1 MGQEELNEKSEQN
14 APLLSPDEYAH
25 DISDSESVHSEDM
38 PATPSAVS
46 SLHPAFFIALWIGMS
61 SLVILFNKWILH
73 NADFKYPIFLTA
85 WHMFS
90 SAVVTQIMAR
100 YTGYLDSRHTVPMT
114 KRTYLRAILPIG
126 LLFSLSLV
134 CGNVTYLYL
143 SVSFVQML
151 KAAAPI
157 AVLLA
162 TWLFRLSE
170 PSLSAFGNICIIV
183 VGVVVASLGE
193 VQFNIL
199 GVAYQLSGIVFE
211 ATRLVM
217 IQRLLS
223 AEFKMDP
230 LVSLYY
236 FAPVCAVT
244 NGILALVFEAPH
256 MTFADFERVG
266 VFTLLINAA
275 AAFLLNFASL
285 LLIGK
290 TSSLVL
296 TLSGVLKNIMIVF
309 ASMLFYHDTVTGIQ
323 FVGFSIALGGL
334 AYYQLGG
341 APAFRG
347 FYGQA
352 LNRVSE
358 YRQVSG
364 QVDVE
369 MARERDEEVAG
380 KRISEDEAKSPGL
393 VNIKSA

>member
-1 MGQEELNEKSEQN
+1 
-14 APLLSPDEYAH
+14 
-25 DISDSESVHSEDM
+25 
-38 PATPSAVS
+38 
-46 SLHPAFFIALWIGMS
+46 MS

-199 GVAYQLSGIVFE
+199 GVFE

-285 LLIGK
+285 LLVSYIPPIPK
-290 TSSLVL
+290 T
-296 TLSGVLKNIMIVF
+296 
-309 ASMLFYHDTVTGIQ
+309 
-323 FVGFSIALGGL
+323 GF
-334 AYYQLGG
+334 
-341 APAFRG
+341 
-347 FYGQA
+347 
-352 LNRVSE
+352 
-358 YRQVSG
+358 
-364 QVDVE
+364 
-369 MARERDEEVAG
+369 
-380 KRISEDEAKSPGL
+380 
-393 VNIKSA
+393 

>member
-1 MGQEELNEKSEQN
+1 MSQKILNEKTEQS
-14 APLLSPDEYAH
+14 APLLSPDEYSQ

-38 PATPSAVS
+38 TVETSKVS

-61 SLVILFNKWILH
+61 SLVILFNKWILDS
-73 NADFKYPIFLTA
+73 AKFRYPIFLTS

-114 KRTYLRAILPIG
+114 QRTYIRAILPIG

-143 SVSFVQML
+143 NVSFVQML

-162 TWLFRLSE
+162 TWVFRLSE
-170 PSLSAFGNICIIV
+170 PSLAALGNICIIV
-183 VGVVVASLGE
+183 VGVIIASLGE
-193 VQFNIL
+193 VKFNGL
-199 GVAYQLSGIVFE
+199 GVAYQLMGIVFE

-236 FAPVCAVT
+236 FAPVCAIT
-244 NGILALVFEAPH
+244 NGVLALVFEAPH
-256 MTFADFERVG
+256 MTWADFERVG
-266 VFTLLINAA
+266 LITLGLNAA

-296 TLSGVLKNIMIVF
+296 TLSGVFKNIMIVF
-309 ASMLFYHDTVTGIQ
+309 ASMLFFHDPVSGIQ
-323 FVGFSIALGGL
+323 FFGFSVALGGL

-341 APAFRG
+341 APAVRV

-352 LNRVSE
+352 VTKFSDYRRPSE
-358 YRQVSG
+358 ADPISA
-364 QVDVE
+364 VE
-369 MARERDEEVAG
+369 APHANER
-380 KRISEDEAKSPGL
+380 SQLSQ
-393 VNIKSA
+393 

>member
-1 MGQEELNEKSEQN
+1 
-14 APLLSPDEYAH
+14 
-25 DISDSESVHSEDM
+25 
-38 PATPSAVS
+38 
-46 SLHPAFFIALWIGMS
+46 MS

-90 SAVVTQIMAR
+90 SAVVTQLMAR
-100 YTGYLDSRHTVPMT
+100 YTTYLDSRHSVPMT

-193 VQFNIL
+193 VHFNIL

-236 FAPVCAVT
+236 FAPVCAIT
-244 NGILALVFEAPH
+244 NGVLALVFEATRLVMIQRLLSAEFKMDPLVSLYYFAPVCAITNGVLALVFEAPR
-256 MTFADFERVG
+256 MTLTDFERVG
-266 VFTLLINAA
+266 VVTLLVNAA

-285 LLIGK
+285 LLVCFFFPPLFPFPPF
-290 TSSLVL
+290 SFL
-296 TLSGVLKNIMIVF
+296 TLLEK
-309 ASMLFYHDTVTGIQ
+309 VTFI
-323 FVGFSIALGGL
+323 
-334 AYYQLGG
+334 
-341 APAFRG
+341 
-347 FYGQA
+347 
-352 LNRVSE
+352 
-358 YRQVSG
+358 
-364 QVDVE
+364 D
-369 MARERDEEVAG
+369 
-380 KRISEDEAKSPGL
+380 K
-393 VNIKSA
+393 

>member
-1 MGQEELNEKSEQN
+1 MGSEILDEKTEQN
-14 APLLSPDEYAH
+14 APLLSPDEYANE
-25 DISDSESVHSEDM
+25 ISDSESVHSEEM
-38 PATPSAVS
+38 APTPSAVS
-46 SLHPAFFIALWIGMS
+46 SLHPAFFIALWIAMS
-61 SLVILFNKWILH
+61 SLVILFNKWMLDK
-73 NADFKYPIFLTA
+73 AKFRYPIFLTS

-90 SAVVTQIMAR
+90 SALVTQIMAR
-100 YTGYLDSRHTVPMT
+100 YTGYLDSRHKVPMT
-114 KRTYLRAILPIG
+114 KRTYMRAIVPIG

-151 KAAAPI
+151 KAAGPI

-162 TWLFRLSE
+162 TWMFRLAE
-170 PSLSAFGNICIIV
+170 PSLAAFGNICIIT
-183 VGVVVASLGE
+183 VGVVISSLGE
-193 VQFNIL
+193 VHFNVL
-199 GVAYQLSGIVFE
+199 GVTYQFFGIVFE

-244 NGILALVFEAPH
+244 NGILALIFEVPH
-256 MTFADFERVG
+256 MAWADFEHVG
-266 VFTLLINAA
+266 LLMLLLNAA

-296 TLSGVLKNIMIVF
+296 TLSGVFKNIMIVF
-309 ASMLFYHDTVTGIQ
+309 ASMLFYGDKVTSIQ
-323 FVGFSIALGGL
+323 FAGFSIALGGL

-341 APAFRG
+341 APAVRG
-347 FYGQA
+347 LCSQA
-352 LNRVSE
+352 ANRFSE
-358 YRQVSG
+358 YRRPSEADPVSA
-364 QVDVE
+364 VE
-369 MARERDEEVAG
+369 AQEVVMPRKSEEEV
-380 KRISEDEAKSPGL
+380 KSPGL
-393 VNIKSA
+393 VNVKSA

>member
-1 MGQEELNEKSEQN
+1 
-14 APLLSPDEYAH
+14 
-25 DISDSESVHSEDM
+25 
-38 PATPSAVS
+38 
-46 SLHPAFFIALWIGMS
+46 MS
-61 SLVILFNKWILH
+61 SLVILFNKWILDS
-73 NADFKYPIFLTA
+73 AKFRYPIFLTS

-114 KRTYLRAILPIG
+114 QRTYIRAILPIG

-143 SVSFVQML
+143 NVSFVQML

-162 TWLFRLSE
+162 TWVFRLSE
-170 PSLSAFGNICIIV
+170 PSLAALGNICIIV
-183 VGVVVASLGE
+183 VGVIIASLGE
-193 VQFNIL
+193 VKFNGL
-199 GVAYQLSGIVFE
+199 GVAYQLMGIVFE

-236 FAPVCAVT
+236 FAPVCAIT
-244 NGILALVFEAPH
+244 NGVLALVFEAPH
-256 MTFADFERVG
+256 MTWADFERVG
-266 VFTLLINAA
+266 LITLAPERQPMLRYAN
-275 AAFLLNFASL
+275 NQQ
-285 LLIGK
+285 IGK

-296 TLSGVLKNIMIVF
+296 TLSGVFKNIMIVF
-309 ASMLFYHDTVTGIQ
+309 ASMLFFHDPVSGIQ
-323 FVGFSIALGGL
+323 FFGFSVALGGL

-341 APAFRG
+341 APAVRV

-352 LNRVSE
+352 VTKFSDYRRPSE
-358 YRQVSG
+358 ADPISAVEAQQVT
-364 QVDVE
+364 VTP
-369 MARERDEEVAG
+369 
-380 KRISEDEAKSPGL
+380 KSEDEPKSPGF
-393 VNIKSA
+393 KSA

>member
-1 MGQEELNEKSEQN
+1 MSQEILNEKTEQS
-14 APLLSPDEYAH
+14 APLLSPDEYSQ

-38 PATPSAVS
+38 TVETSKAS

-61 SLVILFNKWILH
+61 SLVILFNKWILDS
-73 NADFKYPIFLTA
+73 AKFRYPIFLTS

-114 KRTYLRAILPIG
+114 QRTYIRAILPIG

-143 SVSFVQML
+143 NVSFVQML

-162 TWLFRLSE
+162 TWVFRLSE
-170 PSLSAFGNICIIV
+170 PSLAALGNICIIV
-183 VGVVVASLGE
+183 VGVIIASLGE
-193 VQFNIL
+193 VKFNGL
-199 GVAYQLSGIVFE
+199 GVAYQLMGIVFE

-236 FAPVCAVT
+236 FAPVCAIT
-244 NGILALVFEAPH
+244 NGVLALVFEAPH
-256 MTFADFERVG
+256 MTWADFERVG
-266 VFTLLINAA
+266 LITLGLNAA

-296 TLSGVLKNIMIVF
+296 TLSGVFKNIMIVF
-309 ASMLFYHDTVTGIQ
+309 ASMLFFHDPVSGIQ
-323 FVGFSIALGGL
+323 FFGFSVALGGL

-341 APAFRG
+341 APAVRV

-352 LNRVSE
+352 VTKFSDYRRPSE
-358 YRQVSG
+358 ADPISAVEAQQVT
-364 QVDVE
+364 VTP
-369 MARERDEEVAG
+369 
-380 KRISEDEAKSPGL
+380 KSEDEPKSPGF
-393 VNIKSA
+393 KSA

>member
-1 MGQEELNEKSEQN
+1 MGSEILDEKTEQN
-14 APLLSPDEYAH
+14 APLLSPEEYEN
-25 DISDSESVHSEDM
+25 DISDSESVHSEEM
-38 PATPSAVS
+38 AVAPSAVS

-73 NADFKYPIFLTA
+73 NADFKYPIFLTS

-90 SAVVTQIMAR
+90 SALVTQIMAR
-100 YTGYLDSRHTVPMT
+100 YTGYLDSRHKVPMT
-114 KRTYLRAILPIG
+114 KRTYLRAIVPIG

-162 TWLFRLSE
+162 TWMFRLSE
-170 PSLSAFGNICIIV
+170 PSLTAFGNICIIV
-183 VGVVVASLGE
+183 V
-193 VQFNIL
+193 
-199 GVAYQLSGIVFE
+199 GIVFE

-236 FAPVCAVT
+236 FAPVCAIT
-244 NGILALVFEAPH
+244 NGILALVFEASR
-256 MTFADFERVG
+256 MTWADFERVG
-266 VFTLLINAA
+266 VFMLLLNAA

-285 LLIGK
+285 LL

-296 TLSGVLKNIMIVF
+296 TLSGVLKNILIVF
-309 ASMLFYHDTVTGIQ
+309 ASMLFYHDTVTSMQ
-323 FVGFSIALGGL
+323 FMGFAVALGGL

-341 APAFRG
+341 APAVRG
-347 FYGQA
+347 YYGQA
-352 LNRVSE
+352 INRFSE
-358 YRQVSG
+358 YRRPSEADPVSA
-364 QVDVE
+364 VE
-369 MARERDEEVAG
+369 AQEVVMTTRRNEEEV
-380 KRISEDEAKSPGL
+380 KSPGI

>member
-1 MGQEELNEKSEQN
+1 MGSEILDEKTEQN
-14 APLLSPDEYAH
+14 GPLLSPEEYEN
-25 DISDSESVHSEDM
+25 DISDSESVHSEEM
-38 PATPSAVS
+38 AVAPSAVS

-73 NADFKYPIFLTA
+73 NADFKYPIFLTS

-90 SAVVTQIMAR
+90 SALVTQIMAR
-100 YTGYLDSRHTVPMT
+100 YTGYLNSRHEVPMT
-114 KRTYLRAILPIG
+114 KRTYLRAIVPIG

-162 TWLFRLSE
+162 TWMFRLSE
-170 PSLSAFGNICIIV
+170 PSLTAFGNICIIV
-183 VGVVVASLGE
+183 VGVVIASLGE

-199 GVAYQLSGIVFE
+199 GVGYQLAGIVFE

-236 FAPVCAVT
+236 FAPVCAIT
-244 NGILALVFEAPH
+244 NGILALVFEASR
-256 MTFADFERVG
+256 MTWADFERVG
-266 VFTLLINAA
+266 IFMLLLNAA

-285 LLIGK
+285 LL
-290 TSSLVL
+290 VR
-296 TLSGVLKNIMIVF
+296 
-309 ASMLFYHDTVTGIQ
+309 LFPEQARAFGNARIR
-323 FVGFSIALGGL
+323 S
-334 AYYQLGG
+334 G

-347 FYGQA
+347 YYGQA
-352 LNRVSE
+352 INRFSE
-358 YRQVSG
+358 YRRPSEADPVSA
-364 QVDVE
+364 VE
-369 MARERDEEVAG
+369 AQEVVMTTRRSEEEV
-380 KRISEDEAKSPGL
+380 KSPGI

>member
-1 MGQEELNEKSEQN
+1 
-14 APLLSPDEYAH
+14 
-25 DISDSESVHSEDM
+25 
-38 PATPSAVS
+38 
-46 SLHPAFFIALWIGMS
+46 
-61 SLVILFNKWILH
+61 
-73 NADFKYPIFLTA
+73 
-85 WHMFS
+85 
-90 SAVVTQIMAR
+90 
-100 YTGYLDSRHTVPMT
+100 
-114 KRTYLRAILPIG
+114 
-126 LLFSLSLV
+126 
-134 CGNVTYLYL
+134 
-143 SVSFVQML
+143 
-151 KAAAPI
+151 I

-193 VQFNIL
+193 VQLNIL

-236 FAPVCAVT
+236 FAPVCAIT
-244 NGILALVFEAPH
+244 NGLLALVFEAPR
-256 MTFADFERVG
+256 MTLTDFERVG
-266 VFTLLINAA
+266 AFTLLINAA

-296 TLSGVLKNIMIVF
+296 TLSGVLKNILIVF
-309 ASMLFYHDTVTGIQ
+309 ASMLFYHDAVAPIQ
-323 FVGFSIALGGL
+323 FLGFSIALGGL

-341 APAFRG
+341 APAFKG
-347 FYGQA
+347 YFGQA
-352 LNRVSE
+352 KSRFTE
-358 YRQVSG
+358 YRRLSG
-364 QVDVE
+364 EVDEASAVE
-369 MARERDEEVAG
+369 LAQEVAR
-380 KRISEDEAKSPGL
+380 KTERRASEEAEVKTPGI

>member
-1 MGQEELNEKSEQN
+1 MGSVILDEKTEQN
-14 APLLSPDEYAH
+14 APLLSPEEYEN
-25 DISDSESVHSEDM
+25 DISDSESVHSEEM
-38 PATPSAVS
+38 AAAPSAVS

-73 NADFKYPIFLTA
+73 NADFKYPIFLTS

-90 SAVVTQIMAR
+90 SALVTQIMAR
-100 YTGYLDSRHTVPMT
+100 YTGYLDSRHKVPMT
-114 KRTYLRAILPIG
+114 KRTYLRAIVPIG

-162 TWLFRLSE
+162 TWMFRLSE
-170 PSLSAFGNICIIV
+170 PSLTAFGNICIIV
-183 VGVVVASLGE
+183 VGVVIASLGE

-199 GVAYQLSGIVFE
+199 GVGYQLSGIVFE

-236 FAPVCAVT
+236 FAPVCAIT
-244 NGILALVFEAPH
+244 NGILALVFEASH
-256 MTFADFERVG
+256 MTWADFERVG
-266 VFTLLINAA
+266 VFMLLLNAA

-309 ASMLFYHDTVTGIQ
+309 ASMLFYHDTVTSMQ
-323 FVGFSIALGGL
+323 FMGFAIALGGL

-341 APAFRG
+341 APAMRG
-347 FYGQA
+347 YYGQA
-352 LNRVSE
+352 KNRFSE
-358 YRQVSG
+358 YRRPSEADPVSA
-364 QVDVE
+364 VE
-369 MARERDEEVAG
+369 AQEVVMTTRRSEEEV
-380 KRISEDEAKSPGL
+380 KSPGL

>member
-1 MGQEELNEKSEQN
+1 M
-14 APLLSPDEYAH
+14 AH
-25 DISDSESVHSEDM
+25 VFLGRGDTNHG
-38 PATPSAVS
+38 
-46 SLHPAFFIALWIGMS
+46 SLHRIPRLS
-61 SLVILFNKWILH
+61 
-73 NADFKYPIFLTA
+73 
-85 WHMFS
+85 
-90 SAVVTQIMAR
+90 
-100 YTGYLDSRHTVPMT
+100 T

-143 SVSFVQML
+143 SVSFIQML

-236 FAPVCAVT
+236 FAPVCAIT
-244 NGILALVFEAPH
+244 NGLLALVFEAPR
-256 MTFADFERVG
+256 MTLMDFERVG
-266 VFTLLINAA
+266 AFTLLVNAA

-285 LLIGK
+285 LLV
-290 TSSLVL
+290 SSFPPPCFPHLYPL
-296 TLSGVLKNIMIVF
+296 
-309 ASMLFYHDTVTGIQ
+309 
-323 FVGFSIALGGL
+323 
-334 AYYQLGG
+334 
-341 APAFRG
+341 
-347 FYGQA
+347 
-352 LNRVSE
+352 
-358 YRQVSG
+358 
-364 QVDVE
+364 
-369 MARERDEEVAG
+369 
-380 KRISEDEAKSPGL
+380 
-393 VNIKSA
+393 